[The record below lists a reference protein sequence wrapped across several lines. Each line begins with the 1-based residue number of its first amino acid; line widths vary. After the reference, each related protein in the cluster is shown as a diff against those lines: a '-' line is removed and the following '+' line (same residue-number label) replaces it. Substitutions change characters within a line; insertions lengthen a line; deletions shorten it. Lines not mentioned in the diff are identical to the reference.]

1 MSDLDNRTQPE
12 FSLGERLARVE
23 SSLDPQSGLQQQI
36 DRRFIENEKLRDE
49 QIRGL
54 RNEVGAISGAQKE
67 AVLKAEIAVA
77 KQIELMQEQADKRA
91 EVSNQRIGALE
102 SSDSKGEGKE
112 QGKQAF
118 WAIMVSVV
126 TILISLTVVLVTI
139 LSHH

>member
-54 RNEVGAISGAQKE
+54 RNEPGAISGGQKE

-112 QGKQAF
+112 Q
-118 WAIMVSVV
+118 
-126 TILISLTVVLVTI
+126 
-139 LSHH
+139 